1 MTGKKLLTTTLKLGE
16 KAIQKQ
22 KLLVTALV
30 QNSLNPDLK
39 KFMIKL
45 AQLPKLKEL
54 VNFGLEY
61 MTKAMKENLF
71 MRVMV
76 KLFVGQIGTKGN
88 QMIGGKERIVSEA
101 VMDMEE

>member
-39 KFMIKL
+39 KFIMKL
-45 AQLPKLKEL
+45 AHLPKQKEL

-88 QMIGGKERIVSEA
+88 QMIGGKERIASVA